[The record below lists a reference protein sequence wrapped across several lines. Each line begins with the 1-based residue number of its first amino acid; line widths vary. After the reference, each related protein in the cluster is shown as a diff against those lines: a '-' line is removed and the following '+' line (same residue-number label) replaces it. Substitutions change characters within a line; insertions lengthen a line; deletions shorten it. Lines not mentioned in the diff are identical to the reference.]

1 MKTKMAMAGVA
12 ALLLALVLAPAAG
25 AAPTV
30 SARADESVPVL
41 PSAAWMMKAV
51 GGKYGNGRIK
61 ELTYRGFAKLRKASE
76 ATWIDPDSGDVYYGV
91 TLKRLVGL
99 VDDTK
104 PGSFN
109 KAKAAANKYSVA
121 VKSVDGFT
129 YTWSSADVAT
139 LDIIVATHYSPGGA
153 AYRVVLP
160 LGELRDTPR
169 WIPAW
174 PAKLVGD
181 EPSTSGKKRIGGVNR
196 IMLGASL
203 TPD

>member
-1 MKTKMAMAGVA
+1 MKTKIALVGVA
-12 ALLLALVLAPAAG
+12 VLLLALVLAPAAG
-25 AAPTV
+25 AAATV
-30 SARADESVPVL
+30 SARADETVAVL

-76 ATWIDPDSGDVYYGV
+76 ATWTDADTGDVYYGV

-99 VDDTK
+99 VDDNK

-109 KAKAAANKYSVA
+109 EAKAAGNSYSVA
-121 VKSVDGFT
+121 VKSLDGFT
-129 YTWSSADVAT
+129 YTWNSADVAA
-139 LDIIVATHYSPGGA
+139 LEIIVATHYSPGGA
-153 AYRVVLP
+153 DYRVTLP

-174 PAKLVGD
+174 PAKLVGA
-181 EPSTSGKKRIGGVNR
+181 EPDTSGKKRIGGVNR
-196 IMLGASL
+196 IMLGAPL
-203 TPD
+203 VQD